1 MSLRNRK
8 QQGFT
13 LVEILIVV
21 VILGILAA
29 IVIPQ
34 FTNASEAARASN
46 MVSQLQSI
54 RSQLE
59 LYQLQHNGGY
69 PPVTGMDGTTDAGG
83 FCFDN
88 LINPTGQGGAIV
100 PAGAA
105 GSLGPYMQKA
115 PVNPFTV
122 NAAAAGAPVTGQVVL
137 AGAAA
142 LPPASAGGVEGWCYN
157 AATGEIRA
165 SISNTLT
172 GPQVTALNF
181 DPLDIQ

>member
-1 MSLRNRK
+1 MSSRNRK

-46 MVSQLQSI
+46 LVSQLQSI

-69 PPVTGMDGTTDAGG
+69 PPVTGMDGTTDPNG

-88 LINPTGQGGAIV
+88 LLNPTNQAGTIVLATAPGA
-100 PAGAA
+100 
-105 GSLGPYMQKA
+105 LGPYMQKA
-115 PVNPFTV
+115 PVNPFTA

-137 AGAAA
+137 AAAAA
-142 LPPASAGGVEGWCYN
+142 LPVGTAASGWVYN

-165 SISNTLT
+165 SINATLT
-172 GPQVTALNF
+172 AAQVTALNF
-181 DPLDIQ
+181 DPLDIN